1 MPTISTKF
9 TPTGDKEYRNAI
21 KEINSGLSVLR
32 SEMKKASAEYALNE
46 DATEGLAQQNDI
58 LDRTILSLSDKLEVQ
73 REQWAR
79 LVQQYGEADV
89 RSQRLATA
97 INETTAEMYKA
108 QYAIAKNDEA
118 IEEYRKETDKAKES
132 SGTLLEAVG
141 NLAGKFGIDLPD
153 GLGTSL
159 GALGDMDAGMAGLA
173 GVMAT
178 VAAQIAKLVAD
189 TAEYTQELSKQSDIT
204 GLSTQ
209 SLQQLDDIA
218 VSVGADYDQL
228 IDGTKDLTQRVNEA
242 AEGNEELAD
251 TFRALR
257 VPIKETNGELRPM
270 DEIYWDVIYAL
281 ANMEEGVKRDALA
294 MDLMG
299 ESARELNPM
308 LALSADEIDQF
319 RAAAETMSDQT
330 IENVNRMNRETKKAL
345 KDIRDSFRAGIGE
358 IADWL
363 SGDLNAG
370 DMKWSLAVQSGL
382 ISRNAGG
389 TDNWRGGITWV
400 GENGPEL
407 VSLPQ
412 GSQIH
417 NAQESREMAGGGNV
431 FNVTINAKDIKELN
445 DIVRIAESSRMSQ
458 RMGYTGRK

>member
-1 MPTISTKF
+1 M
-9 TPTGDKEYRNAI
+9 
-21 KEINSGLSVLR
+21 
-32 SEMKKASAEYALNE
+32 
-46 DATEGLAQQNDI
+46 
-58 LDRTILSLSDKLEVQ
+58 
-73 REQWAR
+73 
-79 LVQQYGEADV
+79 
-89 RSQRLATA
+89 
-97 INETTAEMYKA
+97 
-108 QYAIAKNDEA
+108 
-118 IEEYRKETDKAKES
+118 
-132 SGTLLEAVG
+132 
-141 NLAGKFGIDLPD
+141 
-153 GLGTSL
+153 
-159 GALGDMDAGMAGLA
+159 
-173 GVMAT
+173 
-178 VAAQIAKLVAD
+178 AD

-257 VPIKETNGELRPM
+257 VPIKEANGELRPM

-308 LALSADEIDQF
+308 LSLSADEIDQF

-330 IENVNRMNRETKKAL
+330 IENVNRMNRETKKVL
-345 KDIRDSFRAGIGE
+345 KDIRDSFREGIGE

-363 SGDLNAG
+363 SGDLTP
-370 DMKWSLAVQSGL
+370 DRMKTGLAYDSGRVG
-382 ISRNAGG
+382 RNAAG

-407 VSLPQ
+407 VSLPH

-431 FNVTINAKDIKELN
+431 FNITISAKDIKELN
-445 DIVRIAESSRMSQ
+445 DIVRIAENSRISQ
-458 RMGYTGRK
+458 RMGYTGRN

>member
-9 TPTGDKEYRNAI
+9 TTTGDKEYRNAI

-79 LVQQYGEADV
+79 LVQQYGEADT
-89 RSQRLATA
+89 RSQRLAAA

-108 QYAIAKNDEA
+108 QNAIAKNDEA
-118 IEEYRKETDKAKES
+118 IEEYRKETEKAEES
-132 SGTLLEAVG
+132 SGTLLETVSG
-141 NLAGKFGIDLPD
+141 LAGKFGIDLPD

-159 GALGDMDAGMAGLA
+159 GSLGDMDAGMAGLA

-178 VAAQIAKLVAD
+178 VAAQIANLVAD
-189 TAEYTQELSKQSDIT
+189 TAEYTQELTKQSDVT

-257 VPIKETNGELRPM
+257 VPIKEANGELRPM

-308 LALSADEIDQF
+308 LSLSADELDQF

-345 KDIRDSFRAGIGE
+345 KNIRDSFREGIGE

-363 SGDLNAG
+363 SGDLTPG
-370 DMKWSLAVQSGL
+370 RMKTGLAYDSGRVG
-382 ISRNAGG
+382 RNAAG

-431 FNVTINAKDIKELN
+431 FNITISAKDIKELN

-458 RMGYTGRK
+458 RMGYTGR